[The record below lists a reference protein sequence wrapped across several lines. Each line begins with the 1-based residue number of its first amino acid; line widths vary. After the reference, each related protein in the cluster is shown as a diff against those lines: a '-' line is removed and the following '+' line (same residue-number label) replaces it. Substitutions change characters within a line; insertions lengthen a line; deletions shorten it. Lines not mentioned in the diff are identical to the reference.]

1 VTSDEIILYTL
12 EKRTKTQCNH
22 ITTYVVVYVFR
33 PMNVTN
39 HLYVEQYLHQNDRPY
54 VLDYLDVRYMLE
66 SFLISTIGNNKK

>member
-1 VTSDEIILYTL
+1 MS
-12 EKRTKTQCNH
+12 
-22 ITTYVVVYVFR
+22 R